1 MLYFKKAVAPA
12 KIVVQANVGEMNRKY
27 RFSYHWV
34 RQTNMWSVHFKKEC
48 IHREHIICNVTCESK
63 INKTQP
69 YRTMQGFATEI
80 IVEDNKITI
89 K

>member
-1 MLYFKKAVAPA
+1 
-12 KIVVQANVGEMNRKY
+12 VVVLNVGDMSKKY

-48 IHREHIICNVTCESK
+48 IHKEHIECHTKCESK

-80 IVEDNKITI
+80 IVEENKIII